1 MVLPPITLADRF
13 QQAAVLLTFAGMIL
27 GVGVLV
33 LRAVGKSS
41 PARRRHGL
49 FVLGWMVA
57 GWIVGGAVGVY
68 LLDNV
73 RYYPNEADTGIAGFG
88 LLLGWAVGM
97 AHGGVVLGV
106 WPQAALGSPT
116 RERGSHAGGQG

>member
-1 MVLPPITLADRF
+1 MLPPITLADRLV
-13 QQAAVLLTFAGMIL
+13 QAGVILTVAGLVL
-27 GVGVLV
+27 GVGVV
-33 LRAVGKSS
+33 VFRVIGKSS
-41 PARRRHGL
+41 PTRRRHGR

-57 GWIVGGAVGVY
+57 GWVVGGAVGVY

-97 AHGGVVLGV
+97 VHGGIVLAV
-106 WPQAALGSPT
+106 LPQLALVSQA
-116 RERGSHAGGQG
+116 RER